1 MVFLMIPTPLAMIGF
16 GFSEAVAGDVIR
28 WHVVAMF
35 APSFFTGFL
44 IKWLGTRP
52 IAIAGIILLIIAAFI
67 AFSGLSQSHFYISLI
82 LLGVGWNFGFIG
94 ATNMLANAVSPQDRA
109 VVQGANDT
117 VIALT
122 STIFAFAAGAIIA
135 GFGWAVLSVA
145 ALGVLVIAL
154 GVVAWPAKA

>member
-1 MVFLMIPTPLAMIGF
+1 M
-16 GFSEAVAGDVIR
+16 
-28 WHVVAMF
+28 
-35 APSFFTGFL
+35 
-44 IKWLGTRP
+44 
-52 IAIAGIILLIIAAFI
+52 
-67 AFSGLSQSHFYISLI
+67 
-82 LLGVGWNFGFIG
+82 GWNFGFIG